1 MSTASLDF
9 SQHLRR
15 EWRFVPRRGPLLMM
29 MVGVLCVV
37 FNHLVL
43 PLFPERALAF
53 MRVGFRLEDMAGVL
67 ALNDLMGV
75 YFPTFFVGLTG
86 SLGVVLLAR
95 EEHRL
100 ELLLAKPVRTADFV
114 AARALPVL
122 AWTAAVGVVSSTAM
136 AIALAV
142 QAEVGTSV
150 TPLGALGGGL
160 LLTALAVV
168 LLAALQIAFVR
179 IRDPFTGLLVAC
191 GAWFGTMMP
200 TAVLLYRPDAF
211 AGHPVALHNLVM
223 PSLLWHEA
231 TLRWLGPLSLLLA
244 LPLSVALARAAG
256 AWLERSDAL

>member
-1 MSTASLDF
+1 MTDTLGF
-9 SQHLRR
+9 SGHLRR
-15 EWRFVPRRGPLLMM
+15 EWRFAPRRGPIVMM
-29 MVGVLCVV
+29 LVGVGCVA

-43 PLFPERALAF
+43 PLFPERAIAF
-53 MRVGFRLEDMAGVL
+53 MRAGFRLEDMAGVL

-75 YFPTFFVGLTG
+75 YFPTFFVGLAS

-122 AWTAAVGVVSSTAM
+122 AWTAAVGVGISAAM
-136 AIALAV
+136 AVALAL
-142 QAEVGTSV
+142 QGEVGRSV
-150 TPLGALGGGL
+150 SPVGALGGGL
-160 LLTALAVV
+160 FLTALAVV

-191 GAWFGTMMP
+191 GVWLGTSVP

-231 TLRWLGPLSLLLA
+231 TLGWLGPLCLLA
-244 LPLSVALARAAG
+244 SLPLAVALARTAG